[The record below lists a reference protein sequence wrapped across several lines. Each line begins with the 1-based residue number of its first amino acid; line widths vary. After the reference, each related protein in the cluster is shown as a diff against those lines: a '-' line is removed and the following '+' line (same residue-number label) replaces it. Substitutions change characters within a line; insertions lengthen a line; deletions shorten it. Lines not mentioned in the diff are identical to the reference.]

1 MTDPAEAAFL
11 AAIRAN
17 RADRVARLVYA
28 DWLDDHCPGC
38 DRRAAT
44 AQFIR
49 LSCGGEQPLNRQ
61 WPRAAYHWLLD
72 MRAGSATNA
81 GRPGHFRRLLPSFF
95 ALTAPPTAPR
105 PLAVVYHTWTYQSRD
120 WVPSDVRVGK
130 LVETYL
136 RLDTVPFGRTDSTA
150 RFHLT
155 FDAGFLVTCDVS
167 AGSLLSPAQIDAV
180 NAALALDAPPLCRS
194 LGVFR

>member
-1 MTDPAEAAFL
+1 M
-11 AAIRAN
+11 
-17 RADRVARLVYA
+17 YA
-28 DWLDDHCPGC
+28 DWLDDRYPGC

-49 LSCGGEQPLNRQ
+49 LSCGGTLPLNRQ

-95 ALTAPPTAPR
+95 ALTASRPRAEEITHPPV
-105 PLAVVYHTWTYQSRD
+105 LARAYKSLGWLPD
-120 WVPSDVRVGK
+120 DCRVGK
-130 LVETYL
+130 LVETFL

-155 FDAGFLVTCDVS
+155 FDAGFLVTCNVS
-167 AGSLLSPAQIDAV
+167 AGSLLSPAQIDAI
-180 NAALALDAPPLCRS
+180 NAALALDAPLCRS